1 MFLIGDIVSRNSH
14 NNDIKFRI
22 VTIKNN
28 IAILES
34 LNNLIVADCDISD
47 LKKEELYE

>member
-14 NNDIKFRI
+14 NNDILFR
-22 VTIKNN
+22 VVKIKNG

-34 LNNLIVADCDISD
+34 LNSLIIADSNVSD
-47 LKKEELYE
+47 LRKETKYE

>member
-14 NNDIKFRI
+14 NNDILFRI
-22 VTIKNN
+22 VTIKND

-34 LNNLIVADCDISD
+34 INNMLVADSSVSD
-47 LKKEELYE
+47 LRKEENYE